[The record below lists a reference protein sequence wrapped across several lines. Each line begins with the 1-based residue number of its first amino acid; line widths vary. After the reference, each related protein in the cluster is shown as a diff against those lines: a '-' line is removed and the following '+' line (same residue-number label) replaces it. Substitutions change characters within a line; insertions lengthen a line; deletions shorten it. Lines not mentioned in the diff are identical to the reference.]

1 MASIHDRRRQ
11 QDEPASAA
19 VSRFL
24 VIGFL
29 TAGLLGLLAGLIWL
43 GWNWIR

>member
-1 MASIHDRRRQ
+1 MASIRDRRRQ
-11 QDEPASAA
+11 QDEPASAE

-29 TAGLLGLLAGLIWL
+29 VAGALGLLAGLIWL
-43 GWNWIR
+43 GWIWIR

>member
-1 MASIHDRRRQ
+1 MAFIPNREQEDY
-11 QDEPASAA
+11 PASTAM
-19 VSRFL
+19 SRFL

-29 TAGLLGLLAGLIWL
+29 NAALLGLLAGLIWL